1 MNPVYLSICAIIRNE
16 APYIGEWLEFH
27 RLAGV
32 DRFYLEDDGSTDDTL
47 EVIRRH
53 DDRGDIVIRPWEP
66 DESCCCPQPVPFRA
80 SHQVVCF
87 NRFIR
92 DHGDTTQWVAFI
104 DPDEYLYHRD
114 LSDVVDL
121 RDRLFEEIEA
131 TKAPALFVNWL
142 VFGSNGHA
150 TKPPGLTIEA
160 YTRRGFI
167 GEPEPTGRHGKLI
180 ARPESLEYFGPFGSH
195 NAIFKGAGAVNE
207 NGTPVIHATNPDP
220 STQRWRL
227 NHYYHRSAQEA
238 RARVNALDNNAVK
251 GFYKTKARMRKHD
264 LNDIE
269 DRDILRFLPRLT
281 EAMG

>member
-27 RLAGV
+27 RLVGI
-32 DRFYLEDDGSTDDTL
+32 DRFYLEDDGSMDKTL
-47 EVIRRH
+47 DVIRRH
-53 DDRGDIVIRPWEP
+53 DRGDIVIRPWKA

-87 NRFIR
+87 NRFLR
-92 DHGDTTQWVAFI
+92 DWGDTTQWVAFV
-104 DPDEYLYHRD
+104 DPDEYLYHRKFD
-114 LSDVVDL
+114 DV
-121 RDRLFEEIEA
+121 RDPLFEEIESRG
-131 TKAPALFVNWL
+131 APALFVNWL

-150 TKPPGLTIEA
+150 AKPDGLTIEA
-160 YTRRGFI
+160 YTRRGLI
-167 GEPEPTGRHGKLI
+167 GEPKPTGAHGKLI
-180 ARPESLEYFGPFGSH
+180 ARPESLKHFGPFGSH
-195 NAIFKGAGAVNE
+195 NAAFKGAGAINE
-207 NGTPVIHATNPDP
+207 NGAAVICATNPDP

-251 GFYKTKARMRKHD
+251 GFHKTVARMRKHD